1 MIKIRIK
8 NKSGFECPEYKT
20 KGSAGCDLKAVLM
33 NSVVMQPYSRMFF
46 RTGVSIA
53 LPEGYEA
60 QVRGRSGLNKDFG
73 IVCPV
78 GTIDSDFRG
87 EIGVVLYNLG
97 SSPYLVS
104 PGQRI
109 AQLVISPVV
118 QAEWEQVEM
127 LEETERGVGGF
138 GSTGK

>member
-20 KGSAGCDLKAVLM
+20 KGSSGCDLKAVLM

-46 RTGVSIA
+46 RTGVSIE
-53 LPEGYEA
+53 LPEGFEA

-78 GTIDSDFRG
+78 GTIDSDYRG

-109 AQLVISPVV
+109 AQLVISPCM
-118 QAEWEQVEM
+118 QANWEEVET
-127 LEETERGVGGF
+127 LNATGRNGGF